1 MLFRL
6 TSLAVLL
13 TSAFTAEAADGSYNY
28 DETHI
33 WDQVITS
40 SPNECAGSSNSPIA
54 IEDEGC
60 TEFHSYVFENGSC
73 TMADMKATVEKNGVK
88 IGIKDGATCDKPY
101 FILPGTTDKYT
112 FAQMHIHLSSE
123 HTIDGNYY
131 AAELHMVH
139 VGPKRYSVI
148 GTMIQPDKPDDH
160 PNFGPFIAA
169 WQDARFDMES
179 TCPAANQSCK
189 VSKGYAKGDKL
200 QFPTQQNMHPY
211 KILASGQFYHYFGG
225 LTTPPCTQA
234 VWWNLNAK
242 PMKVSVKQFA
252 VLSEIIL
259 KTLDPSTECTKPLT
273 VASVTGSTSRPPQ
286 PINGRVIKKICP
298 GPTTTQNTS
307 NPDAGT
313 GGDQEPDS
321 GAESTSYVVGA
332 LSFAAAVTAGQ
343 FL

>member
-1 MLFRL
+1 
-6 TSLAVLL
+6 
-13 TSAFTAEAADGSYNY
+13 
-28 DETHI
+28 
-33 WDQVITS
+33 
-40 SPNECAGSSNSPIA
+40 
-54 IEDEGC
+54 
-60 TEFHSYVFENGSC
+60 
-73 TMADMKATVEKNGVK
+73 
-88 IGIKDGATCDKPY
+88 
-101 FILPGTTDKYT
+101 
-112 FAQMHIHLSSE
+112 
-123 HTIDGNYY
+123 
-131 AAELHMVH
+131 
-139 VGPKRYSVI
+139 
-148 GTMIQPDKPDDH
+148 
-160 PNFGPFIAA
+160 
-169 WQDARFDMES
+169 MES
-179 TCPAANQSCK
+179 ACPAANQSCK
-189 VSKGYAKGDKL
+189 VSKGYAKGGNL

-286 PINGRVIKKICP
+286 PLNGRVIKKICP